1 VVVIYTPGTLPS
13 HTLSCDVVIVG
24 SGAGGA
30 AAAWSLSKAGLEVV
44 CLETGAHF
52 TEADFSQDYGR
63 GSTQLYEEAGQRL
76 MHGNLFVPIA
86 GGRCLGG
93 STVVNSGICFRIPQ
107 SRFDLWHA
115 GAGLDFSFGELIA
128 KTEQVE
134 RTVGVAPSNRAV
146 WGGNNAFCQEGLEA
160 LGWSGGPMPR
170 NAPACVGCGSCGTGC
185 PTGAKLSV
193 AKTFIP
199 MSEKLGARYVTRA
212 RVESFLGTGAR
223 PIGVVADLLQG
234 PDDTVI
240 GQLTVRAPVVVLA
253 GGAIQSPNLL
263 LRNGLGNEHTGNH
276 LHVHLATGCIGM
288 APSDIRG
295 WRGIPQGFYS
305 DEFLESD
312 GMILESFWATP
323 EVFYQSYPFGQNGL
337 QKMLDVRRLVACGGT
352 IADQSGGK
360 VSAGTKPG
368 RAKVQYEVGEE
379 DKQRL
384 VRLTARICELLLA
397 AGATGL
403 MSGIRGVPPIDSME
417 DVRRHINP
425 QSLRVKQLKQ
435 VYSSHPQGTLRM
447 GSDPKHSAVDCSG
460 RLYGSEGI
468 YVMDASVFP
477 DVLGVN
483 PQITVMAMSLLLAER
498 LGDQL
503 TQG

>member
-1 VVVIYTPGTLPS
+1 MIYTPDTLPS
-13 HTLSCDVVIVG
+13 RDLSCDVVIVG

-30 AAAWSLSKAGLEVV
+30 AAAWSLSSAGLDVV
-44 CLETGAHF
+44 CLEAGGHF
-52 TEADFSQDYGR
+52 TEADFSQDFGR

-76 MHGNLFVPIA
+76 MHGNLFVPVA

-93 STVVNSGICFRIPQ
+93 STVVNSGICFRIPE
-107 SRFDLWHA
+107 SRFDSWHD
-115 GAGLDFSFGELIA
+115 GAELDFTFADLIA
-128 KTEQVE
+128 KTKLVEQ
-134 RTVGVAPSNRAV
+134 TVGVTPSNRAV
-146 WGGNNAFCQEGLEA
+146 WGGNNAFCQAGLEA

-170 NAPACVGCGSCGTGC
+170 NAPGCVGCGACNTGC

-212 RVESFLGTGAR
+212 RVTSFLGSSEQVR
-223 PIGVVADLLQG
+223 GVQADLIEG
-234 PDDTVI
+234 PGETVT
-240 GQLTVRAPVVVLA
+240 GQLTVKAPVVILA

-263 LRNGLGNEHTGNH
+263 LRNGLGNKHTGRH

-288 APSDIRG
+288 APIEIHG

-305 DEFLESD
+305 DEFLASD

-323 EVFYQSYPFGQNGL
+323 EVFFQSYPFGDEGL
-337 QKMLDVRRLVACGGT
+337 HAMLNARNLVACGGT
-352 IADQSGGK
+352 IADQSEGR
-360 VSAGTKPG
+360 VTPG
-368 RAKVQYEVGEE
+368 VEPSRAKVQYDVGEE

-384 VRLTARICELLLA
+384 VRLAARICELLLA

-403 MSGIRGVPPIDSME
+403 MSGVHGVPAIESMD
-417 DVRRHINP
+417 DVRAHLNP
-425 QSLRVKQLKQ
+425 QTLRVKQLKQ

-447 GSDPKHSAVDCSG
+447 GADPNHSAVDCSG
-460 RLYGSEGI
+460 RVYGTSGL
-468 YVMDASVFP
+468 YVMDSSVFP

-483 PQITVMAMSLLLAER
+483 PQITVMAMSLLLAGR
-498 LGDQL
+498 LADEL
-503 TQG
+503 SAR

>member
-1 VVVIYTPGTLPS
+1 VIYTPATLPS
-13 HTLSCDVVIVG
+13 RELSCDVVIVG

-30 AAAWSLSKAGLEVV
+30 AAAWSLSKAGLDVL
-44 CLETGAHF
+44 CLEAGAHY

-76 MHGNLFVPIA
+76 MHGNLFIPVA

-107 SRFDLWHA
+107 SRFNAWDQRY
-115 GAGLDFSFGELIA
+115 GLDFSFDELIE
-128 KTEQVE
+128 KTTTVE
-134 RTVGVAPSNRAV
+134 RTLGVAPSNRAV
-146 WGGNNAFCQEGLEA
+146 WGGNNAFCQRGLEA

-212 RVESFLGTGAR
+212 RVMSFLEDGTR
-223 PIGVVADLLQG
+223 VKGVRADLLEG

-240 GQLTVRAPVVVLA
+240 GELIVRAGVVILA

-263 LRNGLGNEHTGNH
+263 LRNGRGNEHTGEH
-276 LHVHLATGCIGM
+276 LHVHLATGCIGT
-288 APSDIRG
+288 APTDILG

-305 DEFLESD
+305 DEFLDSD
-312 GMILESFWATP
+312 EMIIESFWATP
-323 EVFYQSYPFGQNGL
+323 EVFFQCFPFGQEGL
-337 QKMLDVRRLVACGGT
+337 QKMLDFRRTVGCGGT
-352 IADQSGGK
+352 ISDHSEGR
-360 VSAGTKPG
+360 VLAGAKPG

-379 DKQRL
+379 DKRRL
-384 VRLTARICELLLA
+384 IRLASRICELLLA
-397 AGATGL
+397 AGATDV
-403 MSGIRGVPPIDSME
+403 MSGLYGVPPLSSM
-417 DVRRHINP
+417 DAVRQHLNP
-425 QSLRVKQLKQ
+425 ETVRTKQLMV

-447 GSDPKHSAVDCSG
+447 GTDPKRSAVDCSG
-460 RLYGSEGI
+460 RLYGSEGL

-483 PQITVMAMSLLLAER
+483 PQITVMSMSLLLAER
-498 LGDQL
+498 LGQEL
-503 TQG
+503 GRK